1 MNSKQLNEEGK
12 TGNIRW
18 LPQHQPR
25 CPTPLHAAMYVH
37 RTALRART
45 VEQTR
50 FLCRRYAT
58 EINLGLKSAISS
70 AWRFTI
76 GALRLDPHPVTPH
89 SQFMYSVKAKRTGPR
104 ASRLVIVVP
113 KDRARPSWSRHAHQN
128 GCGIVRCLGA
138 VMMAKS
144 PGSPSPPTSRYVC

>member
-1 MNSKQLNEEGK
+1 MNSKQVNERK
-12 TGNIRW
+12 TGKYPMAPTCTS
-18 LPQHQPR
+18 LTAPR
-25 CPTPLHAAMYVH
+25 RPPHAAMYVH
-37 RTALRART
+37 RTALRTRT

-50 FLCRRYAT
+50 FLCRLYAT

-89 SQFMYSVKAKRTGPR
+89 SPFMYLVKAKRTGPR
-104 ASRLVIVVP
+104 ASRLVIVVVP

-128 GCGIVRCLGA
+128 GCGIVRCLGT

-144 PGSPSPPTSRYVC
+144 PGSPSPPD